1 MSLIGLGPS
10 PTTSSGRLG
19 AEAAELL
26 SVPPGIT
33 GAWQCGPRNRAT
45 FENGMRQRVELEYV
59 RTAGPACGRAD
70 IPQDACRDA
79 RARQDGRVRGVGEER
94 PLVTVV
100 IPTCRRPGMLGR
112 ALASVLGQ
120 TYRNL
125 EVIVADDNV
134 PGSVCDIATTRGGCT
149 PRGRRRARAARAH
162 GGWRGRA
169 ARRAA
174 SHVGRPAASTSR
186 FMTTMTSFCPT
197 RCRRSCASC
206 ARAGLDMS
214 WQDVAWYDE
223 RGGLVERRVLDH
235 CRDFS
240 REGLLRAHVLT
251 PISPTSNL
259 YAAPLAVR
267 AHRGVRR
274 GGHRPGLV
282 ADAALHRGGRADRL
296 HARRPRAPVPARG
309 GAALRRPQ
317 QDRGRGRAPPGRET
331 LPTRCSREGRFA
343 TSSFATTP
351 PWRLRAPGAEC
362 ASGRWA
368 FALRAL
374 AASPRACV
382 TKGIEF
388 LASAQA
394 RGGRRGLATL
404 AGFCLIGV
412 EQDNRRTG

>member
-1 MSLIGLGPS
+1 M
-10 PTTSSGRLG
+10 
-19 AEAAELL
+19 
-26 SVPPGIT
+26 
-33 GAWQCGPRNRAT
+33 
-45 FENGMRQRVELEYV
+45 
-59 RTAGPACGRAD
+59 
-70 IPQDACRDA
+70 
-79 RARQDGRVRGVGEER
+79 RGVGEER

-134 PGSVCDIATTRGGCT
+134 PGSVCDIATREEV
-149 PRGRRRARAARAH
+149 
-162 GGWRGRA
+162 
-169 ARRAA
+169 ARRADGDGRVRLVPTA
-174 SHVGRPAASTSR
+174 GGVGGGAARSLACGQAGGEYLAFHDDDDEFLPDKVQTQLR
-186 FMTTMTSFCPT
+186 FM
-197 RCRRSCASC
+197 RE
-206 ARAGLDMS
+206 AGLDMS